1 MSEKITLY
9 SGILLTGVF
18 IGTASQVMLKKAAM
32 RKYSSVIREYLNP
45 LVILA
50 YTLFLGTTL
59 LSVLAYRVVPLS
71 MGSVLESTSYIYI
84 TIWGAVIFKE
94 KINGRKIAALGLIIV
109 GILFYSIIG

>member
-1 MSEKITLY
+1 MSEEVMLY
-9 SGILLTGVF
+9 SGILLIGVF
-18 IGTASQVMLKKAAM
+18 IGTVSQLMLKKAAM
-32 RKYSSVIREYLNP
+32 RKYSSVIQEYLNP

-59 LSVLAYRVVPLS
+59 LSVLAYCVVPLS

-84 TIWGAVIFKE
+84 TIWGAVVFKE
-94 KINGRKIAALGLIIV
+94 KVNKRKIAALGLITV